1 MRRILAPLA
10 ALGLATAVAGCY
22 QPPQS
27 TAASNIKPSISA
39 KAQGAGGAVVVD
51 RIAMPTN
58 GWIVIH
64 AVRDGRGVF
73 HAFAAFATYQSA
85 LVDTSGGRKTRVS
98 ILHYPDL
105 DGDDVEL
112 LALECLL
119 DSIELDCLDRKVGL
133 EFLRRLLDEE
143 IDKRILQSLFGTARL
158 SRNTFARLAGVSVG
172 ALKTQHV
179 AQPQGQLERPNA
191 RQAVLRKLSS

>member
-1 MRRILAPLA
+1 MNLQRRLLTPIVSTNGIRIHKQASVAYEIWTSLPRQFVSGALVKHRLAAPLE
-10 ALGLATAVAGCY
+10 
-22 QPPQS
+22 P
-27 TAASNIKPSISA
+27 
-39 KAQGAGGAVVVD
+39 
-51 RIAMPTN
+51 
-58 GWIVIH
+58 IH

-191 RQAVLRKLSS
+191 RQAVVKKLSS